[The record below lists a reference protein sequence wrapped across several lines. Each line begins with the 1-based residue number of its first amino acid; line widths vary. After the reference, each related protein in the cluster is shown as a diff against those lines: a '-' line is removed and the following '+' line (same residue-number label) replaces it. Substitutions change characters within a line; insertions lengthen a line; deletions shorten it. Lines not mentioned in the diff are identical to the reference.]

1 MDSILRAF
9 DDVVLFLRTSTESDS
24 VISVLKPR
32 FDHLQPLTSLV
43 VYRIFK
49 VRILTLCN
57 VLSVDKTKKRRS
69 SDSYC
74 YVACANRNLR
84 DC

>member
-49 VRILTLCN
+49 VRILTL
-57 VLSVDKTKKRRS
+57 
-69 SDSYC
+69 
-74 YVACANRNLR
+74 
-84 DC
+84 